1 MKLLFNELRAWRR
14 EAAQEAGKPPYLIFP
29 DATLLQIA
37 KLKPKTPEAL
47 MSVSGVGEKKFERYA
62 DAIFSMV
69 AEY

>member
-1 MKLLFNELRAWRR
+1 
-14 EAAQEAGKPPYLIFP
+14 
-29 DATLLQIA
+29 